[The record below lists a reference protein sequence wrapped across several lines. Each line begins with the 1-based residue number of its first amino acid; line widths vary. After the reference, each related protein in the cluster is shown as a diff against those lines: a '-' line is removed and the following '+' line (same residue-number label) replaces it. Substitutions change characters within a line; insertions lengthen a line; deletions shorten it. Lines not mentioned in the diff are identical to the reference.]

1 MKKARTKSVRQKP
14 APVPPPNGNDKNGLI
29 SKQPEVKQEAAVAHG
44 MFLYVDDAWSL
55 RYFDQNDLHFKERE
69 VFG

>member
-1 MKKARTKSVRQKP
+1 MKKARKKSVGQKP
-14 APVPPPNGNDKNGLI
+14 TPALPPNGNGKNGLI
-29 SKQPEVKQEAAVAHG
+29 SKQPEVKQAAAVAHG

-55 RYFDQNDLHFKERE
+55 RYFDQNDLHSKERE